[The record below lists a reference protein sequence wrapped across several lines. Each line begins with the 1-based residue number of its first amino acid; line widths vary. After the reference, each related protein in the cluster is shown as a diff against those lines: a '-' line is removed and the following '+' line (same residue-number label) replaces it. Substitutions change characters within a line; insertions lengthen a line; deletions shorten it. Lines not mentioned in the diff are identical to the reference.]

1 MLKRIRKLRH
11 WKQRYDPTAKFVW
24 RRSVTWDGE
33 PMVIG
38 AEIPASLAENRTRL
52 RRFWA
57 SNIIEL
63 LAFDEP
69 DVVTGRVPEP
79 VVPVVDGDDTV
90 AGQDGND
97 TVTGQDG
104 DDTVAGQDGN
114 DTVTGQDGTD
124 QAKATEKT
132 AEDLVRKETDRKW
145 LVEGLEEVFPSKGKA
160 LEAAQAL
167 LAAF

>member
-11 WKQRYDPTAKFVW
+11 WKQRYDPNAKFVW

-33 PMVIG
+33 PVAIG
-38 AEIPASLAENRTRL
+38 SEIPASLAGNRAKL
-52 RRFWA
+52 KRFWA

-69 DVVTGRVPEP
+69 DVVTGQ
-79 VVPVVDGDDTV
+79 VPVDGGDTVTGTDGDDTV
-90 AGQDGND
+90 
-97 TVTGQDG
+97 TGTDG
-104 DDTVAGQDGN
+104 DDTLTGGD
-114 DTVTGQDGTD
+114 DTVTETDGDDKVT
-124 QAKATEKT
+124 KPERT

-145 LVEGLEEVFPSKGKA
+145 HVEGVEEVFTSKTKA

-167 LAAF
+167 VDAF

>member
-11 WKQRYDPTAKFVW
+11 WKQRYDPNAKFVW

-33 PMVIG
+33 PVAIG
-38 AEIPASLAENRTRL
+38 SEIPASLAGNRAKL
-52 RRFWA
+52 KRFWA

-69 DVVTGRVPEP
+69 DVATGQLPVDGGDTVTGTDGNDTLAGGDDTLTGGDGE
-79 VVPVVDGDDTV
+79 DTLAGGDDTV
-90 AGQDGND
+90 
-97 TVTGQDG
+97 TGTDG
-104 DDTVAGQDGN
+104 DDK
-114 DTVTGQDGTD
+114 VT
-124 QAKATEKT
+124 KPERT

-145 LVEGLEEVFPSKGKA
+145 HVEGVEEVFTSKTKA

-167 LAAF
+167 VDAF